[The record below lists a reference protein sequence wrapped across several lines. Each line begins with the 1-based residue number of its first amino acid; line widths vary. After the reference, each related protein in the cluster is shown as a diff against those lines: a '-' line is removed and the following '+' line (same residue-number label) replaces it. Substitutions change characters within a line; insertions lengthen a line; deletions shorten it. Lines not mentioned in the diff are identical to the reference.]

1 MLKNV
6 LKSYKM
12 RSTQKKQI
20 QKERNEYVPNIKNVL
35 SAYHETDDIKKNRL
49 LKSVLEKATY
59 LRKKADESKVELF
72 PRI

>member
-1 MLKNV
+1 M
-6 LKSYKM
+6 KSYKM

-49 LKSVLEKATY
+49 LKSVLEKATF
-59 LRKKADESKVELF
+59 LRKPEWKFKIELF

>member
-20 QKERNEYVPNIKNVL
+20 QKEKNEYVPKIKNVL
-35 SAYHETDDIKKNRL
+35 SAYHETDDIKKKDRL
-49 LKSVLEKATY
+49 LKSVLEKAIF
-59 LRKKADESKVELF
+59 R
-72 PRI
+72 